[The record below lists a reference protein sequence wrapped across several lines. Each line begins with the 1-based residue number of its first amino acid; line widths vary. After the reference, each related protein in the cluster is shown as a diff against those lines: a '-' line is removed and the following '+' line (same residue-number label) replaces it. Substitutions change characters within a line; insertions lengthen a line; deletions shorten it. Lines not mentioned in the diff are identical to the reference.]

1 MAVSILLRSLRN
13 IFLYYIYLLAYV
25 HFHICFKLYQCT
37 NNIYLYVKSTS
48 IWIHSYAIVLYFL
61 LRFHESILFIAF
73 FRVVRRRSKRSARLL
88 ARTRRRDWLRKRR
101 RRKNVANVKSVGL
114 FYSFPFFS
122 CFDIVSEDYPIF
134 FLEILLMF
142 S

>member
-1 MAVSILLRSLRN
+1 MVSLHINTTDKWL
-13 IFLYYIYLLAYV
+13 FQYLAYV
-25 HFHICFKLYQCT
+25 HFHTCFKLYQCT
-37 NNIYLYVKSTS
+37 NNMYMCVKPTS
-48 IWIHSYAIVLYFL
+48 IWIHSYAAVLYFL
-61 LRFHESILFIAF
+61 LRFHESILFIAS
-73 FRVVRRRSKRSARLL
+73 FRVVRRRNKRSARLL

-122 CFDIVSEDYPIF
+122 CFDIVSGDYPIF